1 MKKHILFIILTIC
14 AILCHPQFI
23 CSQDNYLEQW
33 PQFRG
38 PFACGI
44 IDSVDIPESW
54 DMETGEN
61 IKWKIDIPG
70 LGHSCPVIW
79 EDDLFLTTAI
89 SGSGKDDLKVGLY
102 GDIDDVKDDSEHL
115 FMVYCIDKNNGD
127 VKWTQM
133 AHRGVP
139 KTKRHT
145 KASHANPTPA
155 TNGEYIVAFFGS
167 EGLYCYDFEGKL
179 IWEQEFGRMN
189 AGPHNAPDSEWGFAS
204 SPIIHEDK
212 VFVQCDFLGDCFLA
226 CYELKTGDEIW
237 LTPREEISTW
247 ATPNFYNQNGIRQII
262 VNGYEHMGAYDF
274 ETGEEVWKMSGGGD
288 APVPTPVFAHD
299 LIFIHNSHGRYSPI
313 YAINPEATG
322 DITLD
327 KESTHNDFIVWSIKR
342 GAAYMPTNIIYEDYL
357 YNMRMN
363 GSLTCFE
370 AKTGEIIYKDRIPE
384 SRGITAS
391 AVASDGKI
399 FFSTEQGDVYVV
411 KAGAD
416 FEILST
422 NSLGDVIMATPAISG
437 NSIYFRTQNFLIAV
451 GK

>member
-1 MKKHILFIILTIC
+1 
-14 AILCHPQFI
+14 
-23 CSQDNYLEQW
+23 
-33 PQFRG
+33 
-38 PFACGI
+38 
-44 IDSVDIPESW
+44 
-54 DMETGEN
+54 
-61 IKWKIDIPG
+61 
-70 LGHSCPVIW
+70 
-79 EDDLFLTTAI
+79 
-89 SGSGKDDLKVGLY
+89 
-102 GDIDDVKDDSEHL
+102 
-115 FMVYCIDKNNGD
+115 MVYCIDKNNGD

-179 IWEQEFGRMN
+179 IWEKEFGRMN

-313 YAINPEATG
+313 YAIKPEATG

-327 KESTHNDFIVWSIKR
+327 KESTNNDFIVWSIKR